1 MFRRKFL
8 KKISYAFGLAIFN
21 PLKGLQAWS
30 EPGLTVERDGQ
41 IVGHVP
47 YVLIQ
52 NQYYIRLNDFADVN
66 GFGRFTN
73 SNRKKTVLIVDQA
86 KFKFTHDNAF
96 VMVNDRALQIL
107 FTPRWRGGALWVAL
121 EELMAL
127 INEFTRFNLQFN
139 KPQKKLIFTDRQIN
153 ITSLQIEHKV
163 NGTLI
168 SLTATQPFEA
178 KDLKTKLV
186 NGWLYLE
193 IVGGRGDEK
202 ALSKKINDQS
212 IREIRAAQLEQLL
225 SIGFKL
231 KNKPLAYE
239 ALFDEANG
247 QILLTLHEKEVAR
260 ANQQENADDEQNHS
274 IDEELERQK
283 SEWMIDT
290 IVIDPGHGGKDPG
303 ALGYYKLKEKD
314 IVLSVGLLLGKYL
327 KKKLPD
333 VKILYTRK
341 SDVFIPLWKRTKFAN
356 ENHGKLFIS
365 LHCNAS
371 KSRRARGFET
381 YFLSAEKDDKAREV
395 VLLENESIK
404 FESTDDRQKYEGI
417 NFVLATLAQNAFIK
431 YSQYLASVVQKSLR
445 KFLQPLGMK
454 DRGVKQGPFWVMV
467 GATMPNILVEMGY
480 ISNKNEAKML
490 RRKSTQSKIALAL
503 AEGIVKFKTDFES
516 AM

>member
-8 KKISYAFGLAIFN
+8 KKISYALGFSLIS
-21 PLKGLQAWS
+21 PVKWLRSKTVSSLKI
-30 EPGLTVERDGQ
+30 EKDGR

-47 YVLIQ
+47 FMIVQ
-52 NQYYIRLNDFADVN
+52 NQYYIKLNDFADVN
-66 GFGRFTN
+66 HFGQFTN
-73 SNRKKTVLIVDQA
+73 NSRKKTVLIVDQA
-86 KFKFTHDNAF
+86 KFKFTHNNSF
-96 VMVNDRALQIL
+96 VVVNDRVLQIL
-107 FTPRWRGGALWVAL
+107 FVPRWKDGALWVAV
-121 EELMAL
+121 EELIAL
-127 INEFTRFNLQFN
+127 INEFTQFHLQF
-139 KPQKKLIFTDRQIN
+139 KQQQKLLRFTVRNIN
-153 ITSLQIEHKV
+153 ITSIQINHKA

-168 SLTATQPFEA
+168 SLNATRSFTPD
-178 KDLKTKLV
+178 DLRTKIV

-202 ALSKKINDQS
+202 ALSRKINDAT
-212 IREIRAAQLEQLL
+212 IREIRAAQLDQLL

-231 KNKPLAYE
+231 KKEPLAHE
-239 ALFDEANG
+239 ALYDETNG
-247 QILLTLHEKEVAR
+247 QILITLHEKALATQEE
-260 ANQQENADDEQNHS
+260 QQPEDQQNHN

-314 IVLSVGLLLGKYL
+314 IVLSVGLFLGSYL

-333 VKILYTRK
+333 VKILYTRNK
-341 SDVFIPLWKRTKFAN
+341 DVFIPLWKRTKFAN

-365 LHCNAS
+365 LHCNSS

-404 FESTDDRQKYEGI
+404 FETATDQQKYQGI

-445 KFLQPLGMK
+445 KFLRPLGMK

-503 AEGIVKFKTDFES
+503 AEGIVKFKKDFES
-516 AM
+516 AL